1 MEWLKD
7 KKNAPI
13 VATIAG
19 AVIVAVFCLWWFVL
33 RAPAETPP
41 DQTAQQTDGSG
52 APPPGAAMTPAAGA
66 PPAPAPA
73 AAVAPAAGNGVQVA
87 SVTPMETWRSDPFQ
101 PIGYKPPKKGRQPK
115 PPIWDFPYEK
125 LPINFKADGGRGKK
139 WEKPEIQQPS
149 RRMAGILLN
158 DRVYAIIESNG
169 ASQVVQ
175 PGDYTTDR
183 LATVERI
190 EPDKVVLKTVDDKP
204 RYITVRMAGSPT
216 AGSSPMG
223 LTSPSSPP
231 VSRYGPQPPGMPRG
245 APGLEPPP

>member
-13 VATIAG
+13 VATIAVV
-19 AVIVAVFCLWWFVL
+19 VIVGVGLCMWRFVISPPQ
-33 RAPAETPP
+33 APLP
-41 DQTAQQTDGSG
+41 DQTAQQTAELG
-52 APPPGAAMTPAAGA
+52 APPPDGTMMPAAPGTDV
-66 PPAPAPA
+66 PAATAPA
-73 AAVAPAAGNGVQVA
+73 AAVTPAAGNGVQVA

-101 PIGYKPPKKGRQPK
+101 PIGYKPPARGRQPK
-115 PPIWDFPYEK
+115 PPIWDFPYMK
-125 LPINFKADGGRGKK
+125 LPIKLLADGGHGKK

-183 LATVERI
+183 LAMVERI

-204 RYITVRMAGSPT
+204 RYITVRMAASPT
-216 AGSSPMG
+216 VQSSPAGS
-223 LTSPSSPP
+223 TSPSGPP
-231 VSRYGPQPPGMPRG
+231 RYAPSAPGLPRGG
-245 APGLEPPP
+245 APGL